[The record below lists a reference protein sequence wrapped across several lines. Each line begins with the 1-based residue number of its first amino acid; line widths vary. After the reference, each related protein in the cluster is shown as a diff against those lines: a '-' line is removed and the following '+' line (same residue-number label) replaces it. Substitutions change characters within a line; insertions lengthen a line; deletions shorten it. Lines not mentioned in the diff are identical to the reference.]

1 MGSHQP
7 RNPVRVLTH
16 FGSLGSYFVQ
26 EFPRRVVVVKLV
38 TDETKLNARK
48 MKNVLLNFGLLQ
60 ETAILAHPCQH
71 QLALSPGGGSKLVT
85 N

>member
-16 FGSLGSYFVQ
+16 FRSLGSYFVQ

-60 ETAILAHPCQH
+60 ETAILARPCQH